1 MKSKSEVVIKGQI
14 HNKGELSS
22 LELKIES
29 QVVKKIKEMAKNT
42 DYSVDDI
49 AVIALKRF
57 ISSHCDFLNKAP
69 SISMDN

>member
-1 MKSKSEVVIKGQI
+1 MLIKGQI
-14 HNKGELSS
+14 HNQGELSS

-29 QVVKKIKEMAKNT
+29 NVVKKIEEMAKNT

-69 SISMDN
+69 SISIDQ